1 MVAQDT
7 VFYEKVEQIFNH
19 NSPPLIMGILNVTP
33 DSFFD
38 GGKFTS
44 EIQWLEHTQQMI
56 DEGADIIDIG
66 AYSTR
71 PGATDVSEKD
81 EMERLVNVI
90 KSVRKQFPEV
100 LISADTFRASIA
112 SKAIDAGANIIN
124 DISGGTMDELMFLTI
139 AKLKVPY
146 ILMHIQGTPKTMQ
159 QNPHYE
165 NVTENV
171 FAFFTSK
178 LKELKDL
185 GVSKVILD
193 PGFGFGKTLE
203 HNYQLLE
210 NLEKFNSIGLPLLVG
225 FSRKS
230 MVCKL
235 LKVKPEGALNGTSV
249 LNTIALE
256 KGAKILRVHDVKEAR
271 EAVMIVEYFKKA
283 KNAEKQIE
291 I

>member
-71 PGATDVSEKD
+71 PGATNVSEQD

-124 DISGGTMDELMFLTI
+124 DISGGTMDDNMFSTI

-146 ILMHIQGTPKTMQ
+146 VLMHIQGTPKTMQ
-159 QNPHYE
+159 EKPQYE
-165 NVTENV
+165 NVTEDV
-171 FAFFTSK
+171 FAFFTGK
-178 LKELKDL
+178 LAELKNM

-203 HNYQLLE
+203 HNYQLLD
-210 NLEKFNSIGLPLLVG
+210 NLEKFNSIGFPLLVG

-230 MVCKL
+230 MINKL
-235 LKVKPEGALNGTSV
+235 LKVKSEEALNGTTV

-256 KGAKILRVHDVKEAR
+256 KGAKILRVHDVKEAK
-271 EAVMIVEYFKKA
+271 EAARIVEYLKRNKKG
-283 KNAEKQIE
+283 
-291 I
+291 

>member
-19 NSPPLIMGILNVTP
+19 NSPPLIMGILNITP

-71 PGATDVSEKD
+71 PGATNVSEQD

-90 KSVRKQFPEV
+90 KSVRKQFPEL

-124 DISGGTMDELMFLTI
+124 DISGGTMDDMMFSTI
-139 AKLKVPY
+139 AKLNVPY
-146 ILMHIQGTPKTMQ
+146 ILMHIQGTPQTMQ

-165 NVTENV
+165 NVTEDV

-178 LKELKDL
+178 LKELKEL

-193 PGFGFGKTLE
+193 PGFGFGKTLQ

-210 NLEKFNSIGLPLLVG
+210 NLEKFNSIGLPVLVG

-230 MVCKL
+230 MICKL
-235 LKVKPEGALNGTSV
+235 LKIKPEEALNGTSV

-271 EAVMIVEYFKKA
+271 ETIRIVEYMKEL
-283 KNAEKQIE
+283 KNPDK
-291 I
+291 

>member
-7 VFYEKVEQIFNH
+7 VFYEKIEQIFNH

-71 PGATDVSEKD
+71 PGATDVSEQE
-81 EMERLVNVI
+81 EMERLAKVI

-124 DISGGTMDELMFLTI
+124 DISGGTMDEMMFSTI

-159 QNPHYE
+159 EKPQYE
-165 NVTENV
+165 NVTEDV
-171 FAFFTSK
+171 FTFFTSK
-178 LKELKDL
+178 LKELNDL
-185 GVSKVILD
+185 GVSKVIFD

-210 NLEKFNSIGLPLLVG
+210 NLEKFNSIGLPVLVG

-235 LKVKPEGALNGTSV
+235 LKIKPEDALNGTSV

-256 KGAKILRVHDVKEAR
+256 KGAKILRVHDVKEAK
-271 EAVMIVEYFKKA
+271 EAVMIVEYFKKN
-283 KNAEKQIE
+283 KKTKKKIP
-291 I
+291 

>member
-19 NSPPLIMGILNVTP
+19 NSPPLIMGILNITP

-71 PGATDVSEKD
+71 PGATNVSEQD

-90 KSVRKQFPEV
+90 KSVRKQFPEL

-124 DISGGTMDELMFLTI
+124 DISGGTMDDMMFSTI
-139 AKLKVPY
+139 AKLNVPY
-146 ILMHIQGTPKTMQ
+146 ILMHIQGTPQTMQ

-165 NVTENV
+165 NVTEDV

-178 LKELKDL
+178 LKELKEL

-193 PGFGFGKTLE
+193 PGFGFGKTLL

-210 NLEKFNSIGLPLLVG
+210 NLEKFNSIGLPVLVG

-230 MVCKL
+230 MICKL
-235 LKVKPEGALNGTSV
+235 LKIKPEEALNGTSV

-271 EAVMIVEYFKKA
+271 ETIRIVEYMKEL
-283 KNAEKQIE
+283 KNPDK
-291 I
+291 

>member
-1 MVAQDT
+1 MRTQDT

-19 NSPPLIMGILNVTP
+19 NPPPLIMGILNVTP

-71 PGATDVSEKD
+71 PGATNVSEKE

-124 DISGGTMDELMFLTI
+124 DISGGTMDEMMFSTI

-146 ILMHIQGTPKTMQ
+146 ILMHIQGSPKTMQ
-159 QNPHYE
+159 QNPQYE
-165 NVTENV
+165 NVTEDVLN
-171 FAFFTSK
+171 FFTGK

-210 NLEKFNSIGLPLLVG
+210 DLEKFNSIGSPVLVG

-235 LKVKPEGALNGTSV
+235 LNIRPKEALNGTSV

-256 KGAKILRVHDVKEAR
+256 KGAKIIRVHDVKEAK
-271 EAVMIVEYFKKA
+271 EAVMIVEYFKKV
-283 KNAEKQIE
+283 KKGEKYIGN
-291 I
+291 

>member
-7 VFYEKVEQIFNH
+7 VFYEKIEQIFNH

-44 EIQWLEHTQQMI
+44 EIKWLEHTQQMI

-71 PGATDVSEKD
+71 PGATNVSEQD
-81 EMERLVNVI
+81 EMERLVKVI
-90 KSVRKQFPEV
+90 KSVRKQFPEL
-100 LISADTFRASIA
+100 LISVDTFRASIA
-112 SKAIDAGANIIN
+112 IKAIEAGANIIN
-124 DISGGTMDELMFLTI
+124 DISGGTMDDMMFSTI
-139 AKLKVPY
+139 AKLRVPY
-146 ILMHIQGTPKTMQ
+146 VLMHIQGTPETMQ
-159 QNPHYE
+159 EKPQYI
-165 NVTENV
+165 NVTDEV

-210 NLEKFNSIGLPLLVG
+210 NLEKFNSIGLPVLVG

-235 LKVKPEGALNGTSV
+235 LKVKPEEGLNGTSV

-256 KGAKILRVHDVKEAR
+256 KGAKILRVHDVKEAK
-271 EAVMIVEYFKKA
+271 EAVMIVEYLKKV
-283 KNAEKQIE
+283 KKMEH
-291 I
+291 